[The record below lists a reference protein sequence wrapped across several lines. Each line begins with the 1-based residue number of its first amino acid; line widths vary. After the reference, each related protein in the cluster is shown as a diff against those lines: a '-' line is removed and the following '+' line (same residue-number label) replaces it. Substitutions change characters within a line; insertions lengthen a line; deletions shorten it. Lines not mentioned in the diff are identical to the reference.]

1 MLKKIKNIVYLL
13 SFCIF
18 ILLIANFYFSDYNIK
33 KINKSRSFYLN
44 QSSHSSKN
52 IPLLKNDTKDVVEY
66 KNDIEIYKKRKKN
79 YIFWNLIE
87 K

>member
-1 MLKKIKNIVYLL
+1 MLGKITNIIYLL

-18 ILLIANFYFSDYNIK
+18 IFLTSNFYFSEYNIK
-33 KINKSRSFYLN
+33 KINKSRSSYINL
-44 QSSHSSKN
+44 SDHSLKN

-66 KNDIEIYKKRKKN
+66 KDDIEIYKKNKKN

>member
-1 MLKKIKNIVYLL
+1 MLGKITNIIYLL

-18 ILLIANFYFSDYNIK
+18 IFLTSNFYFSEYNIK
-33 KINKSRSFYLN
+33 KINKSRSSYINLSDRSF
-44 QSSHSSKN
+44 KN

-66 KNDIEIYKKRKKN
+66 KDDIEIYKKNKKN